1 LDALRSDGRRGA
13 GISDAQAM
21 LCAFSTGSPRPV
33 LSCAEFKRRVTLDDT
48 DENLLRTA
56 LLAFEN
62 SAPHG

>member
-1 LDALRSDGRRGA
+1 
-13 GISDAQAM
+13 M